1 MPYKR
6 NLKESELIEL
16 AKNNES
22 CALLKNGVLCSFTG
36 DITGRSPNAKYYVK
50 DKHTRDKI
58 DWTNNS
64 AISKKDFDKIL
75 ELFLEFNTKNKNSI
89 HLQTVT
95 AVRDTRR
102 AFKINVYTEYA
113 KHALFTRNMFITSDF
128 DEDEADY
135 SVYHFPSLLEDPAV
149 LVSIEK
155 KTILIS
161 GTLYSGEIK
170 KSVFSILNYHFP
182 ENNELPMHCSVNV
195 DKDRSN
201 AAIFF
206 GLSGTGKTTL
216 SSDTNRVLIGDDE
229 HAWTSDGLTNFEGGC
244 YAKTVRLSK
253 EGEPQIWD
261 ACHTPGTI
269 LENVVIRKDHIPD
282 FDDTG
287 ITENG
292 RASYPTNFIE
302 GADDA
307 GFVDVHPRNIIMLTC
322 DAFGVLPAVAK
333 LSPEEAIEQFLLG
346 YTAKVAGT
354 EKGIVEPQA
363 TFSPCFGL
371 PFMPLNPSVYAEILK
386 QKILEH
392 DVDCWLVNTGWSGG
406 AYGDGKRIPLKVTRT
421 IIDGIL
427 SGALRRYPTIN
438 HGKTGFS
445 VPMYPKISSEY
456 LIPEMKWNSRE
467 EYLDTLEKLQSKIKL
482 YKLGTK

>member
-1 MPYKR
+1 MSYRR
-6 NLKESELIEL
+6 NLKESELINL
-16 AKNNES
+16 AKNNEN
-22 CALLKNGVLCSFTG
+22 CVLLKNGVLCSFTG
-36 DITGRSPNAKYYVK
+36 DATGRSPNAKYYVK
-50 DKHTRDKI
+50 DNQTKDKI
-58 DWTNNS
+58 DWSNNK
-64 AISKKDFDKIL
+64 AISKKDFNKIL
-75 ELFLEFNTKNKNSI
+75 DLFLEFNTKNKKNI
-89 HLQTVT
+89 HLQTVA
-95 AVRDTRR
+95 AVRDSRR
-102 AFKINVYTEYA
+102 SFKVNVYTEYA

-128 DEDEADY
+128 SEDEADY
-135 SVYHFPSLLEDPAV
+135 SVYHFPSLLDDPAV

-155 KTILIS
+155 KIILIS

-195 DKDRSN
+195 DKDRGN

-216 SSDTNRVLIGDDE
+216 SSDPSRVLIGDDE
-229 HAWTSDGLTNFEGGC
+229 HAWTSNGLTNFEGGC
-244 YAKTVRLSK
+244 YAKTVKLSK

-269 LENVVIRKDHIPD
+269 LENVVIRKDHTPD
-282 FDDTG
+282 FDDIT

-292 RASYPTNFIE
+292 RASYPTSFIA
-302 GADDA
+302 GADAA
-307 GFVDVHPRNIIMLTC
+307 GFVDIHPRNIIMLTC

-333 LSPEEAIEQFLLG
+333 LSAEEAIEQFLLG

-371 PFMPLNPSVYAEILK
+371 PFMPLKPSIYADILK

-406 AYGDGKRIPLKVTRT
+406 SYGIGERIALNVTRT

-427 SGALRRYPTIN
+427 SGELSKQPTIN
-438 HGKTGFS
+438 HSKSGFS
-445 VPMYPKISSEY
+445 VPMYYKVSSEY
-456 LIPEMKWNSRE
+456 LIPEMKWDNRQN
-467 EYLDTLEKLQSKIKL
+467 YLSTLKTLKDKISA
-482 YKLGTK
+482 YKKK